1 MSPMSSQ
8 VTKNTPKTYQ
18 NIKTTCH
25 MSPKTMCMVHVLAFR
40 CPPKKHTTERPRI
53 LDAAASPQTRL
64 VDLLRFGLGLSMS
77 PEA

>member
-1 MSPMSSQ
+1 
-8 VTKNTPKTYQ
+8 
-18 NIKTTCH
+18 
-25 MSPKTMCMVHVLAFR
+25 MCMVHVLAFR